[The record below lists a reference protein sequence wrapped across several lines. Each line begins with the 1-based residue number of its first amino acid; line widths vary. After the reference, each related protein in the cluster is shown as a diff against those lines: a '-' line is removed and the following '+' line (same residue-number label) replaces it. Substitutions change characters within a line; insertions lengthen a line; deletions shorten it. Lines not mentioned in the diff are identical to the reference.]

1 MNVKMATQKNEILI
15 KNSSNLSEIFKDDI
29 NISILKR
36 TLDNDISNAANFLL
50 KENPHLEFS
59 HVVNKNN
66 SYQVLTKEL
75 GSNKNHSILLE
86 DISNLVKMFCN
97 QFGIDSVWL
106 RIDSIDKPMCPR
118 FHVDNVK
125 CRLVTTYAGPGTQWL
140 PNESVDRS
148 KLGHGNQ
155 GLPDEKSGLILD
167 KMDIEQLDVGHIA
180 LLKGEAWRNN
190 DGFGLVHRSPH
201 VERNYKRLYVTID
214 FGELHTDIFG

>member
-140 PNESVDRS
+140 PNKSVDRS

-201 VERNYKRLYVTID
+201 VEGNYKRLYVTID

>member
-1 MNVKMATQKNEILI
+1 MNVKMAIQKNEIHI

-36 TLDNDISNAANFLL
+36 TLDNDISNAANSLL

-59 HVVNKNN
+59 NVVNKDN
-66 SYQVLTKEL
+66 SYQVLTQEL
-75 GSNKNHSILLE
+75 DSNKNHSILLE

-125 CRLVTTYAGPGTQWL
+125 CRLVTTYSGPGTQWL

>member
-1 MNVKMATQKNEILI
+1 MNVKMAIQKKEIHI

-36 TLDNDISNAANFLL
+36 TLDNDISNAANSLL

-59 HVVNKNN
+59 NVVNKDN
-66 SYQVLTKEL
+66 SYQVLTQEL
-75 GSNKNHSILLE
+75 DSNKNHSILLE

-125 CRLVTTYAGPGTQWL
+125 CRLVTTYSGPGTQWL

-190 DGFGLVHRSPH
+190 NGFGLVHRSPH
-201 VERNYKRLYVTID
+201 VEGNYKRLYVTID

>member
-1 MNVKMATQKNEILI
+1 
-15 KNSSNLSEIFKDDI
+15 
-29 NISILKR
+29 
-36 TLDNDISNAANFLL
+36 
-50 KENPHLEFS
+50 
-59 HVVNKNN
+59 
-66 SYQVLTKEL
+66 
-75 GSNKNHSILLE
+75 
-86 DISNLVKMFCN
+86 
-97 QFGIDSVWL
+97 
-106 RIDSIDKPMCPR
+106 MCPR

>member
-180 LLKGEAWRNN
+180 LLKGEAWSNN

-201 VERNYKRLYVTID
+201 VEGNYKRLYVTID

>member
-1 MNVKMATQKNEILI
+1 
-15 KNSSNLSEIFKDDI
+15 
-29 NISILKR
+29 
-36 TLDNDISNAANFLL
+36 
-50 KENPHLEFS
+50 
-59 HVVNKNN
+59 
-66 SYQVLTKEL
+66 
-75 GSNKNHSILLE
+75 
-86 DISNLVKMFCN
+86 MFCN

-125 CRLVTTYAGPGTQWL
+125 CRLVTTYSGPGTQWL

-201 VERNYKRLYVTID
+201 VEGNYKRLYVTID